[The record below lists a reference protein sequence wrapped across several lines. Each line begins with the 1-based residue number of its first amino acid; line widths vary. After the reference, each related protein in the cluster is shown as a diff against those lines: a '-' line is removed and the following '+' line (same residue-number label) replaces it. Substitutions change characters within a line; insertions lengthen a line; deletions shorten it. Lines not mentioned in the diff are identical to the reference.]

1 MDTRQYDFYQL
12 FPDMR
17 DVVERALRP
26 IFNKNDELVRK
37 SVQDAMKPIYASI
50 ENILRSMKSDSEDF
64 TARVRAGI
72 TIPSEAIQILKECDD
87 ERTKQLM
94 EATVSERLSRRTE
107 LLVEKTTALYN
118 QSVPEQERA
127 KLNNDHSGETKNTSF
142 QNVIA
147 VITILLMLAQTIADI
162 YSVINDKSNTTIV
175 NITINNDLAITKQE
189 IADVNEEL
197 WKEWI
202 ANLYDDPSDSG
213 ESLSADERSILS
225 EEYPAPSEDQ

>member
-1 MDTRQYDFYQL
+1 METKQYDFYKD
-12 FPDMR
+12 FADMR

-37 SVQDAMKPIYASI
+37 SVQNAMKPIYTSV
-50 ENILRSMKSDSEDF
+50 ESILRSMKSDREDF

-72 TIPSEAIQILKECDD
+72 TIPSEVTQILKECDD
-87 ERTKQLM
+87 ERAKQLM
-94 EATVSERLSRRTE
+94 EAKVSERLSRRTE

-118 QSVPEQERA
+118 QSVSEQEGT
-127 KLNNDHSGETKNTSF
+127 KLNNECSSRTKNATF
-142 QNVIA
+142 QNVLNVFVALMTLVQAIA
-147 VITILLMLAQTIADI
+147 SI
-162 YSVINDKSNTTIV
+162 YGIINDKSNTTIV
-175 NITINNDLAITKQE
+175 NMTINNDLAITKQE

-213 ESLSADERSILS
+213 EPLSTDECSIPS
-225 EEYPAPSEDQ
+225 EEHPTPSEDQ

>member
-1 MDTRQYDFYQL
+1 METKQYDFYKD

-72 TIPSEAIQILKECDD
+72 TIPSEVTQILKECDD
-87 ERTKQLM
+87 ERAKQLM
-94 EATVSERLSRRTE
+94 EAKVSEQLSCRTE
-107 LLVEKTTALYN
+107 LLVEKATALYN
-118 QSVPEQERA
+118 QPVSEQEGT
-127 KLNNDHSGETKNTSF
+127 KLNNECSSRTKNATF

-147 VITILLMLAQTIADI
+147 VLTVLTMLVQAIVDI
-162 YSVINDKSNTTIV
+162 YGNINDKSDTTII
-175 NITINNDLAITKQE
+175 NQTIINDLMITEQE
-189 IADVNEEL
+189 ISDVNKEL

-213 ESLSADERSILS
+213 EPLSTDECSIPS
-225 EEYPAPSEDQ
+225 EEHPTPSEDQ

>member
-1 MDTRQYDFYQL
+1 METKQYDFYKD

-72 TIPSEAIQILKECDD
+72 TIPSEVTQILKECDD
-87 ERTKQLM
+87 ERAKQLM
-94 EATVSERLSRRTE
+94 EAKVSEQLSCRTE

-118 QSVPEQERA
+118 QPVSEQEGT
-127 KLNNDHSGETKNTSF
+127 KLNNECSSRTKNATF

-147 VITILLMLAQTIADI
+147 VFTVLIMLAQTIVDI
-162 YSVINDKSNTTIV
+162 YGEINDKSDTTII
-175 NITINNDLAITKQE
+175 NQTIINDLMITEQE
-189 IADVNEEL
+189 ISDVNKEL

-213 ESLSADERSILS
+213 EPLSTDECSIPS
-225 EEYPAPSEDQ
+225 EEHPTPSEDQ